1 MVPPPFGVHTA
12 QIGTNCKD
20 LPNVDAVSCSA
31 GKCIVES
38 CKSGFAPSSA
48 KDACAP
54 TSVRH
59 SYVSV
64 VLYFR
69 LTVLSL
75 QTIVKR
81 NNFINLKNLQKGGEG
96 PGLIQIN

>member
-12 QIGTNCKD
+12 KIGTNCKD

-54 TSVRH
+54 ISVRR

-69 LTVLSL
+69 LTILSL